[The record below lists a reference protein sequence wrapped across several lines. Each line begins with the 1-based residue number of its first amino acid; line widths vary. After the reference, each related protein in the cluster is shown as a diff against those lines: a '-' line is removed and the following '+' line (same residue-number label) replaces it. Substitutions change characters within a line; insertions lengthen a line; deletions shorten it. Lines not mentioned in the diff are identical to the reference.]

1 MKTLV
6 ATILMVIV
14 GALPGRIE
22 HDSSREPSQIL

>member
-14 GALPGRIE
+14 GELPGRIG
-22 HDSSREPSQIL
+22 HDSSREPS